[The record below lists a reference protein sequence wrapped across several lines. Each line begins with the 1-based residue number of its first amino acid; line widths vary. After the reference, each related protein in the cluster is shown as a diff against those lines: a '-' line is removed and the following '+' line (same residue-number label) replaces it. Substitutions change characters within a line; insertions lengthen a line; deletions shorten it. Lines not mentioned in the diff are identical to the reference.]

1 LATRIPIVIKNWYE
15 ATMVPRISLGCT
27 DQAMFNM
34 VIPEM
39 EV

>member
-1 LATRIPIVIKNWYE
+1 MVIRNWYE

-27 DQAMFNM
+27 DQAVVNM
-34 VIPEM
+34 VIPGT